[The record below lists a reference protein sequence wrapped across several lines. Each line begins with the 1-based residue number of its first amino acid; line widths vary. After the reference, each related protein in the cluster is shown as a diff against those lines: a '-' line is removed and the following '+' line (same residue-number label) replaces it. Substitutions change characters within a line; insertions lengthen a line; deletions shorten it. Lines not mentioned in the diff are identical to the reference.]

1 MAGTFRIASEMTAL
15 LMIHGRS
22 ISPLCS
28 WLRHSSAQRPDVFEA
43 TLLAS
48 SFVISGHIGDSFL
61 GRILPHLVVIGSLDC
76 HGVSGESFLESQR
89 LL

>member
-1 MAGTFRIASEMTAL
+1 MHLKWL
-15 LMIHGRS
+15 LSANDPRECS
-22 ISPLCS
+22 ISLCS
-28 WLRHSSAQRPDVFEA
+28 WLGRSSAQRPDVFEA

-89 LL
+89 HL